1 MHTRP
6 SARGRCR
13 LDLPSTGYKLVEAL
27 LFQDLNAQI
36 YALLT
41 DADAVR
47 ARDQPTAAVAPLS
60 PTEGTDKFLRAIR
73 GDLVS
78 HARDRRRMSHVA
90 RLTEA
95 WAVHAFELTQ
105 LKDVTVKGSDDV
117 FAGAKGRIAGVQ
129 GGHTVSSF

>member
-1 MHTRP
+1 MMSTRP
-6 SARGRCR
+6 AREAAVG
-13 LDLPSTGYKLVEAL
+13 LDLPSTGHKLVEAL

-36 YALLT
+36 
-41 DADAVR
+41 
-47 ARDQPTAAVAPLS
+47 
-60 PTEGTDKFLRAIR
+60 LRAIR